1 MFKKKVIILFSIFL
15 ISFTTASLSI
25 SPNPLDISQTIN
37 SENTYSFSLTNNYN
51 FKISDFTFSGL
62 SEHGFSFPEIEINPN
77 ESQTIDF
84 TIQPS
89 SSFHGQVTSKVSFKF
104 LVELSEETETHEV
117 NITDPS
123 GFIPNYLPV
132 RQGDSVKFTNNHE
145 VEFDVVI
152 ESQTYVIP
160 VNSSITHLFNTLG
173 TINYYDLSL
182 GYSGVVEVLNQT
194 TQEKAHNYN
203 YDVNWILNLELISNP
218 TNLTL
223 DLSKDIFEIESG
235 KFKKGLLTIIN
246 TGDTEKA
253 DRIHLTSNEWITF
266 NKNEFDINPSEEEWV
281 EFTITPILFSSNSTN
296 MSYEIDI
303 VVKGSNTKEYVER
316 INVFVP
322 YKSISTDFGD
332 SDIDTM
338 NWLLNVFCPQF
349 PTSFLCNQ
357 SVGSSGNGSVIY
369 RDADIPINVSKKVIY
384 DIKKDILKIRDA
396 NARTNNELKI
406 LADKWGVTIP
416 ELMNML
422 NNSVT
427 KQIDNE
433 EKSKSNWNAIWII
446 GFFVFMIG
454 ISGAVIKI
462 VNKKSYKKYL
472 KEGAFEYRK

>member
-1 MFKKKVIILFSIFL
+1 M
-15 ISFTTASLSI
+15 
-25 SPNPLDISQTIN
+25 
-37 SENTYSFSLTNNYN
+37 
-51 FKISDFTFSGL
+51 
-62 SEHGFSFPEIEINPN
+62 
-77 ESQTIDF
+77 
-84 TIQPS
+84 
-89 SSFHGQVTSKVSFKF
+89 
-104 LVELSEETETHEV
+104 
-117 NITDPS
+117 
-123 GFIPNYLPV
+123 
-132 RQGDSVKFTNNHE
+132 
-145 VEFDVVI
+145 
-152 ESQTYVIP
+152 
-160 VNSSITHLFNTLG
+160 
-173 TINYYDLSL
+173 
-182 GYSGVVEVLNQT
+182 
-194 TQEKAHNYN
+194 
-203 YDVNWILNLELISNP
+203 
-218 TNLTL
+218 
-223 DLSKDIFEIESG
+223 
-235 KFKKGLLTIIN
+235 
-246 TGDTEKA
+246 
-253 DRIHLTSNEWITF
+253 TSNEWITF

-357 SVGSSGNGSVIY
+357 SAGSSGNDSVIY

-406 LADKWGVTIP
+406 LADKWGITIP

-427 KQIDNE
+427 MQIDNE
-433 EKSKSNWNAIWII
+433 EKSKSKWNAIWII

-454 ISGAVIKI
+454 ISGVVIKI
-462 VNKKSYKKYL
+462 VNKKSYRKYL
-472 KEGAFEYRK
+472 QEGAFEYRK